1 MPREALI
8 KNLERKL
15 SSGKCDLGKVTIQ
28 YLTETEKLL
37 SRQLRRKDIT
47 ENDYKFRTIEIN
59 CIKNT
64 IEDLQI
70 KVTNLQDELN
80 ELKKENNYLRSEMNQ
95 LSHNFKIIEAY
106 KRKYE
111 QVTIEAGPSKI
122 VKIIETKSTFVKLE
136 IPEILA
142 GIANNLSPRDILNFL
157 RVNRLEA
164 RLLYSYKKCLHCNE
178 EITDPV
184 IIYELKI
191 KICRQYANPT
201 YKEAIIKAINSV
213 DFMQLQGL
221 YLSFDLRYDS
231 SLSRVL
237 FFLKKDIVMFAK
249 ELYQIPADNLAYNW
263 LQEKLEFTQS
273 IASRVITELHVE
285 RGQLKDRIRVL
296 ERENEQLRQD
306 LEYERHLNESRIANM
321 NIQINNSQ
329 NREDILR
336 EALNN
341 IEDVRTISPLR
352 RQGAFLFED
361 EVLDSD

>member
-47 ENDYKFRTIEIN
+47 EKDYKFRTIEIN

-95 LSHNFKIIEAY
+95 LNHNFSLIQLNENKKGDELINRKENERKNALKKIREIIEAY

-122 VKIIETKSTFVKLE
+122 VEIIETKSTFVKLE

-142 GIANNLSPRDILNFL
+142 GIANNLSPRDILKFL
-157 RVNRLEA
+157 RVN
-164 RLLYSYKKCLHCNE
+164 
-178 EITDPV
+178 
-184 IIYELKI
+184 
-191 KICRQYANPT
+191 
-201 YKEAIIKAINSV
+201 
-213 DFMQLQGL
+213 
-221 YLSFDLRYDS
+221 
-231 SLSRVL
+231 
-237 FFLKKDIVMFAK
+237 
-249 ELYQIPADNLAYNW
+249 
-263 LQEKLEFTQS
+263 
-273 IASRVITELHVE
+273 
-285 RGQLKDRIRVL
+285 
-296 ERENEQLRQD
+296 
-306 LEYERHLNESRIANM
+306 
-321 NIQINNSQ
+321 
-329 NREDILR
+329 
-336 EALNN
+336 
-341 IEDVRTISPLR
+341 
-352 RQGAFLFED
+352 
-361 EVLDSD
+361 